1 MNADGETAHHLSAPV
16 GSALFVIERT
26 TWIGQAPITTVQAVA
41 APGYQL
47 SARN

>member
-1 MNADGETAHHLSAPV
+1 VKAEGETAKHLSAPV

-26 TWIGQAPITTVQAVA
+26 TWIGPAPITTVQAVA
-41 APGYQL
+41 VPGYQL